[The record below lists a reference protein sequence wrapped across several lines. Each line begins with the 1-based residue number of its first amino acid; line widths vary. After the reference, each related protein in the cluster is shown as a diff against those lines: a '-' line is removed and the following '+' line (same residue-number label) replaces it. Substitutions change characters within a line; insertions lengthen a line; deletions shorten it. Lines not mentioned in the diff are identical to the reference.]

1 MVGDHHELGEGGSS
15 QDGVVGGLELGDLEV
30 DVLCAVIVACAEGD
44 RQGGLADWSQPGSK
58 DDAVEGLVRWHQGS
72 HVVAHALQCAGEDDV
87 EGAATVDE
95 YFGQA
100 DLAHHRANHEGVG
113 TRPGQVYP
121 VVVAVEGDRRLRP
134 PQGFNRVFEHQ
145 VDFVIIQLELVPA

>member
-1 MVGDHHELGEGGSS
+1 MVGDRHELGEGGSS
-15 QDGVVGGLELGDLEV
+15 QDGVIGGLELGDLEV
-30 DVLCAVIVACAEGD
+30 DVLGAVVVAGAEGD
-44 RQGGLADWSQPGSK
+44 RQGGPADRSRPGSG
-58 DDAVEGLVRWHQGS
+58 DDAIEGLVGWRQGS

-113 TRPGQVYP
+113 TRPGQVNL
-121 VVVAVEGDRRLRP
+121 VVAVVRR
-134 PQGFNRVFEHQ
+134 
-145 VDFVIIQLELVPA
+145 